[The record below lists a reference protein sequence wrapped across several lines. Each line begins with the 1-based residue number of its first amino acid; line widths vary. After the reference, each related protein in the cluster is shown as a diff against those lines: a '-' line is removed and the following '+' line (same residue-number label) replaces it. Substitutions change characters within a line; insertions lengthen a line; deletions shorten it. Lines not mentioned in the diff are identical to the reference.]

1 MKTLTSLQDHP
12 NIHLITHPLVQQK
25 LTYLRDKRT
34 GHREFRKLL
43 SEVTALMLFE
53 ITEDLETISIE
64 IETPLE
70 RTVSQILASQV
81 VLVPILRAGLGML
94 DGALDLIPNA
104 RVGHVGLYRNETTL
118 EPVEYYAKFPSVLD
132 QAWVIILD
140 PMLATGGSSSAAVR
154 LLKKHNARHIKWLS
168 LVAAPEGI
176 RRLQQDHPDVP
187 IYTASIDRQL
197 NDKGYIVPGL
207 GDAGDRLYGTK

>member
-1 MKTLTSLQDHP
+1 MQPLNNTIYP
-12 NIHLITHPLVQQK
+12 NVKEILHPLVQQK
-25 LTYLRDKRT
+25 LTYLRDKNT
-34 GHREFRKLL
+34 SHREFRKLL

-53 ITEDLETISIE
+53 ITEDLETIDVQV
-64 IETPLE
+64 ETPLE
-70 RTVSQILASQV
+70 TTTSKVLASQV

-118 EPVEYYAKFPSVLD
+118 EPVEYYAKFPPILD
-132 QAWVIILD
+132 KSQVIILD
-140 PMLATGGSSSAAVR
+140 PMLATGGSSTAAVD
-154 LLKKHNARHIKWLS
+154 LLKRHGARAIKWLS

-176 RRLQQDHPDVP
+176 RRMIAEHPDVP

-197 NDKGYIVPGL
+197 NERGYIVPGL